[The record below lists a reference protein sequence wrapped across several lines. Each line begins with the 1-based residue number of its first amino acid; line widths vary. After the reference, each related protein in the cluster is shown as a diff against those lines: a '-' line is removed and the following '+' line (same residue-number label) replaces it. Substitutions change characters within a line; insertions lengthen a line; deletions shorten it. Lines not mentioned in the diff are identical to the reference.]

1 MHFLPSAEVFSVFP
15 IVTPIG
21 RAPNKKAIKATKIS
35 CLPLRPKDFLIFCFV
50 LYYIYHIIGLCQT
63 IFYYNNLK
71 ELGPTQTATGIFIDY
86 GLLMID
92 YWVVGSE
99 NDEAGGQNFRF

>member
-1 MHFLPSAEVFSVFP
+1 MQCGNVHFLPSAEVFSIFP

-21 RAPNKKAIKATKIS
+21 KSPNKKAVKIN
-35 CLPLRPKDFLIFCFV
+35 CLRLRPKDFLIY
-50 LYYIYHIIGLCQT
+50 LYHIIGLCQA
-63 IFYYNNLK
+63 ISYYNNLK

-99 NDEAGGQNFRF
+99 NDEVGGQDFGF